1 MRQEVVAALLE
12 KILRVGTELCRGSL
26 WEKPPDRGI
35 LAGITAAGAG
45 DGKPRTGRAR
55 VSVSEGRRWTRQ
67 LSDFAPRSMLHLKIQ
82 NFKRFLITSNL

>member
-1 MRQEVVAALLE
+1 MVAALLE

-45 DGKPRTGRAR
+45 DGKPRTGQAR
-55 VSVSEGRRWTRQ
+55 VSVLEGRRWARH
-67 LSDFAPRSMLHLKIQ
+67 LNNFAPSSMCRYIERQRPCSL
-82 NFKRFLITSNL
+82 NS